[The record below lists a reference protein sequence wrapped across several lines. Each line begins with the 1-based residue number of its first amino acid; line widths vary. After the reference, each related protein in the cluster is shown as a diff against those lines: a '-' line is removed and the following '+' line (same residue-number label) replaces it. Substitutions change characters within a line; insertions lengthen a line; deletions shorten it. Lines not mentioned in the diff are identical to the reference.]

1 MSTTSQPGAPA
12 IRVRG
17 LTKTYSSY
25 KKQAGFAGTVRSLF
39 KRERIEVTAVRDV
52 SFDVAPGELIG
63 FIGPNGAGKTTTLKV
78 LSGILWPTS
87 GEASVLG
94 YTPWKRQRE
103 YQRQFAIVMGQKNQL
118 WWDLP
123 ATDGFV
129 LNKEIYDV
137 PTADFERRVKTL
149 SERLDVAGLLE
160 VPIRKLSLGERMKCE
175 LINALLHNPRVLLLD
190 EPTIGLDVVSQ
201 QAIREFLR
209 EWNQRE
215 GTTILLTSH
224 QMDDVE
230 ALCKRVVII
239 HSGTLSYDGALDTLV
254 QRHVKHKVVTVTFT
268 QPVERGALAGYGT
281 LADFAPVRASLQVP
295 RGDVREVAKRLLDAL
310 PVDDILVEEA
320 SLDAVV
326 RDIFRAGGR

>member
-1 MSTTSQPGAPA
+1 MSSSVA
-12 IRVRG
+12 IRVRN
-17 LTKTYSSY
+17 LTKTYASY
-25 KKQAGFAGTVRSLF
+25 RKQPGFGGAVKALF
-39 KRERIEVTAVRDV
+39 KRERIEVNAIRDI
-52 SFDVAPGELIG
+52 SFDVARGELVG

-103 YQRQFAIVMGQKNQL
+103 FQRQFAIVMGQKNQL

-123 ATDGFV
+123 ARDGFL

-137 PTADFERRVKTL
+137 PTGDFNARVKTL
-149 SERLDVAGLLE
+149 SERLDVARLLE

-175 LINALLHNPRVLLLD
+175 LINALLHAPRVLLLD

-201 QAIREFLR
+201 QAIRDFLQ
-209 EWNQRE
+209 EWNQKE
-215 GTTILLTSH
+215 GTTTLLTSH

-239 HSGTLSYDGALDTLV
+239 HSGTIQYDGALDALV
-254 QRHVKHKVVTVTFT
+254 QQHVKHKVVTVTFT
-268 QPVERGALAGYGT
+268 EPVERGALTGYGT
-281 LADFAPVRASLQVP
+281 VSDFAPVRASLQVP
-295 RGDVREVAKRLLDAL
+295 RGDVREVAKRMLDAL

-320 SLDAVV
+320 SLDSVV
-326 RDIFRAGGR
+326 RDIFQESGR